1 MPLRLHFLRHGQ
13 TPASRENRFCGRGL
27 DLPLT
32 ADGAAMAEAFAA
44 HHAAPSRA
52 TRWRAVFASPLART
66 MATAAPAAAAAGL
79 AVQPLDGLAE
89 LDYGRW
95 DGCTPEAVDR
105 DFHDDHVRWTAD
117 PAWNA
122 PTGGETAAALSRRVL
137 EAIETITRSADP
149 TADPTGDATGDATG
163 AAVGPAIGP
172 AGADARRP
180 DDGDVLVVSH
190 KASIRVALC
199 GLLGVDVGRFRF
211 RFACPTGSVTV
222 VEFGPHGPMALAVA
236 DRSHLDERLRRLPG
250 T

>member
-13 TPASRENRFCGRGL
+13 TPASRENLFCGRGL

-32 ADGAAMAEAFAA
+32 PDGLAMADAFAA
-44 HHAAPSRA
+44 FHAAPHRG
-52 TRWRAVFASPLART
+52 TRWRAVFASPLQRT
-66 MATAAPAAAAAGL
+66 LATAAPAAAAAGCE
-79 AVQPLDGLAE
+79 VRTLDGLAE

-95 DGCTPEAVDR
+95 DGRTADAVDR
-105 DFHDDHVRWTAD
+105 DFHDDYVRWTAD

-122 PTGGETAAALSRRVL
+122 PTGGETAVDLARRVL
-137 EAIETITRSADP
+137 GAIRTITADV
-149 TADPTGDATGDATG
+149 G
-163 AAVGPAIGP
+163 AA
-172 AGADARRP
+172 
-180 DDGDVLVVSH
+180 DGDVLVVSH

-222 VEFGPHGPMALAVA
+222 VEFGRHGPMALAVA
-236 DRSHLDERLRRLPG
+236 DRSHLDERLRGLPG